1 MKKLSFRTVILAL
14 VVVLSIP
21 CLVQAERVIIVPPPP
36 PVVVSPPV
44 VARPPAPVFP
54 LPPPIVFAEPPEMI
68 VLPETEV
75 YVVPNVEQ
83 DIFFHNGWWWRPWQ
97 GRWYRSREY
106 GSGWG
111 FYRGVPSWY
120 GGIPL
125 GWRDNYRNHI
135 WGGHPWN
142 HRGIPHHEFRQNWRG
157 WQRDGHWRNQ
167 RNWGTQGRYHHGG
180 TKGGTVHQ
188 GGTRGGTIHQG
199 GTRGGTI
206 HQGGTVHQDTG
217 TKQFTKGQ
225 TTGQQHRGTG
235 TTAEK
240 HDKR

>member
-21 CLVQAERVIIVPPPP
+21 CLVQ
-36 PVVVSPPV
+36 PV
-44 VARPPAPVFP
+44 VARPPVPVFP

-75 YVVPNVEQ
+75 YAVPNVEQ
-83 DIFFHNGWWWRPWQ
+83 DIFFHNGWWWRPWE

-142 HRGIPHHEFRQNWRG
+142 YRGIPHHEFRQNWRG

-167 RNWGTQGRYHHGG
+167 RNWGTEGRY
-180 TKGGTVHQ
+180 HQ

-199 GTRGGTI
+199 GTRGGPI
-206 HQGGTVHQDTG
+206 HQGGTVHQGGTKGGTVHQGTGTG

-235 TTAEK
+235 TTVEK

>member
-1 MKKLSFRTVILAL
+1 MKKLSFRTVILAM
-14 VVVLSIP
+14 VVALSTP
-21 CLVQAERVIIVPPPP
+21 CLVWAERVVIVPPPP
-36 PVVVSPPV
+36 PRVVV
-44 VARPPAPVFP
+44 RPPAPVFP
-54 LPPPIVFAEPPEMI
+54 LPPPIVFAEPPETI

-83 DIFFHNGWWWRPWQ
+83 DIFFYNGWWWRPWE

-106 GSGWG
+106 ASGWG

-142 HRGIPHHEFRQNWRG
+142 YRRIPHHEFRQNWRG
-157 WQRDGHWRNQ
+157 WQKNGYWRNH
-167 RNWGTQGRYHHGG
+167 RNWGTEGRYRPHTTG
-180 TKGGTVHQ
+180 TKGTTTGTK
-188 GGTRGGTIHQG
+188 GTMTGTRQFNKSQT
-199 GTRGGTI
+199 T
-206 HQGGTVHQDTG
+206 TG

-225 TTGQQHRGTG
+225 TTGTTG
-235 TTAEK
+235 TKKGTAVEK
-240 HDKR
+240 PDRK